1 MSESLDNR
9 VRLLRQARGW
19 TQAELAAAAGLSRT
33 GISAIEAERL
43 VPSVAAALQL
53 AGALD
58 CTVEDLFGAKSVT
71 PAVEFAWLPAAF
83 PCRYWAA
90 EVGGRT
96 LLFPVES
103 GGRGDLAHD
112 GIARHPGD
120 LPRRT
125 ERAGDT
131 LVLATCD
138 PAVALLAAL
147 YERRTGG
154 RVLSFTR
161 TSGESLEL
169 AEQGLAHVA
178 GVHFAA
184 AGDPGGN
191 ADVLAR
197 RALSRPLELLHVARW
212 EEGLARAP
220 ALQLRSATAAAR
232 AKLRWVGRPAGAAAR
247 RYQEELLGHRPPP
260 RHTAH
265 DHRAVVAAIRG
276 GWADVGVCLR
286 LVSEEGRLPFL
297 SLGQEQ
303 YDLCFPRSLAAD
315 ARLVNLLATI
325 RSPDYRRLLAELP
338 GYQPQPQ
345 LGEIERVA
353 ERP

>member
-1 MSESLDNR
+1 M
-9 VRLLRQARGW
+9 LRQARGW
-19 TQAELAAAAGLSRT
+19 TQAELASAAGLSRT
-33 GISAIEAERL
+33 GVGAIEAARL

-58 CTVEDLFGAKSVT
+58 CTVEDLFGRPAAT
-71 PAVEFAWLPAAF
+71 PAVDFAWQPAMF

-90 EVGGRT
+90 EIGGRT

-103 GGRGDLAHD
+103 GSRGDLAHD

-120 LPRRT
+120 LPRRADRSR
-125 ERAGDT
+125 ET

-138 PAVALLAAL
+138 PAVGLLAAL
-147 YERRTGG
+147 YELRTGG
-154 RVLSFTR
+154 RVLYFTR
-161 TSGESLEL
+161 TSGESLDL
-169 AEQGLAHVA
+169 VQRGLAHAA

-184 AGDPGGN
+184 ADDPQGN
-191 ADVLAR
+191 AGQLAQR
-197 RALSRPLELLHVARW
+197 KINPPLELLHVAQW
-212 EEGLARAP
+212 EEGLARA
-220 ALQLRSATAAAR
+220 AGLQLRSATSAAR
-232 AKLRWVGRPAGAAAR
+232 AKLRWIGRPAGAAAR
-247 RYQEELLGHRPPP
+247 RYQEELLGKRPPP

-276 GWADVGVCLR
+276 GWADIGVCLR

-297 SLGQEQ
+297 SLGREQ
-303 YDLCFPRSLAAD
+303 YDLCYPRSLATE
-315 ARLVNLLATI
+315 ARIVNLVATI

-345 LGEIERVA
+345 LGEIEYVE
-353 ERP
+353 ERQ